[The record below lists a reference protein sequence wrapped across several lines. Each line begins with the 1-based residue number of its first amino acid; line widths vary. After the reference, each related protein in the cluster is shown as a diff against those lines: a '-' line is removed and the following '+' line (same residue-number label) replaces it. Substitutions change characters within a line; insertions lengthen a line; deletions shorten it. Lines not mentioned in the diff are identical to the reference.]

1 MSDDRDE
8 GGGGQP
14 DQPPDKRP
22 QRGYEQPPE
31 LDDEDEAAL
40 DRAWEKI
47 RREDE
52 ERRQR
57 EKPGDDAEPAEDA

>member
-1 MSDDRDE
+1 MSDDRDD
-8 GGGGQP
+8 GQGPRP
-14 DQPPDKRP
+14 DQPPEERTR
-22 QRGYEQPPE
+22 QGYEQPPE

-52 ERRQR
+52 ERRQPG
-57 EKPGDDAEPAEDA
+57 KPGG

>member
-1 MSDDRDE
+1 MSDDRNDE
-8 GGGGQP
+8 QEHEP
-14 DQPPDKRP
+14 LDKRTR
-22 QRGYEQPPE
+22 RGYEQPPE

-52 ERRQR
+52 ERRQP
-57 EKPGDDAEPAEDA
+57 EKPWDDADPTAGS